1 MEQPTEVGLV
11 KGHAYSVT
19 AVRKVHLSGTGIFNL
34 FNREKLAMIRL
45 RNPWG
50 ESEWTGAFSD
60 RLTIQ
65 TYKLLLGV
73 NLLCRLLIR
82 VLPVRLS
89 VCLFCLGS

>member
-19 AVRKVHLSGTGIFNL
+19 AVRKVALEGTGIFNL
-34 FNREKLAMIRL
+34 FNREKLTMIRL

-60 RLTIQ
+60 RYQ
-65 TYKLLLGV
+65 RGV
-73 NLLCRLLIR
+73 LI
-82 VLPVRLS
+82 S
-89 VCLFCLGS
+89 F